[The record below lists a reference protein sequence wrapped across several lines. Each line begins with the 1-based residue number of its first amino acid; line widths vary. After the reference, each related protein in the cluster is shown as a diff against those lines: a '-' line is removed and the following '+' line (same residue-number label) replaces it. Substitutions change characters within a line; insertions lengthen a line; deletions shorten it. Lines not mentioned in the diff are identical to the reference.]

1 MITADALTTALP
13 LPQSASLRP
22 GTGEGKLPPA
32 VEKKVSSLE
41 KKSPIGDLSEMTP
54 EVEALLLSARLHP
67 TPEATARLAELLGG
81 ARGPLKWSALL
92 SYAERQAV
100 LGLLCYTMRGMA
112 ASHPGLVSE
121 PVIGYLNARF
131 LLGAAHNMQLTG
143 ELVAL
148 LDLFRERDIPAIPYK
163 GPVVAQA
170 AYGSLALRPFYD
182 LDILVHTHDLKRVHR
197 LLVARGYE
205 KEFHATHDEAEY
217 AYKYVSDVATVE
229 VHWDVLP
236 RHYASPLNIEEM
248 WGRLRPLHFMG
259 RDVLA
264 PSPEDLM
271 VLLCLHGYKHRW
283 NRLEWIACLAELAH
297 KEQLNWERLLRRA
310 TRTGGRRMLFLG
322 LQLARELVGARLPDF
337 MVRAIEAE
345 RGVPLLVEASRQAL
359 SLAILEAEGGA
370 ELTEDEGWSF
380 FHLKARERLR
390 DKVRYL
396 AGFAVTP
403 SQLDWRTWLRRHHYQ
418 DAESDKS

>member
-1 MITADALTTALP
+1 MMTADAPAP
-13 LPQSASLRP
+13 AAPAQSIS
-22 GTGEGKLPPA
+22 PPPEA
-32 VEKKVSSLE
+32 NADHVPDATEKVPARNTRGLM
-41 KKSPIGDLSEMTP
+41 GQLSEMTP
-54 EVEALLLSARLHP
+54 EVEVLLLSARLHP
-67 TPEATARLAELLGG
+67 PPEAVARLAELLGG
-81 ARGPLKWSALL
+81 ARGPLQWNTLL
-92 SYAERQAV
+92 AYAERQAV
-100 LGLLCYTMRGMA
+100 LALLCYAMRRVA
-112 ASHPGLVSE
+112 ALQPHVVPQDVLS
-121 PVIGYLNARF
+121 YLNARF

-148 LDLFRERDIPAIPYK
+148 LDLLRERGIPAIPYK

-170 AYGSLALRPFYD
+170 AYGTLALRPFYD
-182 LDILVHTHDLKRVHR
+182 LDILVHARDLERVHR

-217 AYKYVSDVATVE
+217 AYKYVAEFATVE

-248 WGRLRPLHFMG
+248 WGRLRPLHFVG

-271 VLLCLHGYKHRW
+271 LLLCLHGYKHRW
-283 NRLEWIACLAELAH
+283 NRLEWIACLAELAR
-297 KEQLNWERLLRRA
+297 KEESLNWERLLRRA

-322 LQLARELVGARLPDF
+322 LQLARELVGAQLPDF
-337 MVRAIEAE
+337 VVRAIDKE
-345 RGVPLLVEASRQAL
+345 RGVPLLVQASRQAL
-359 SLAILEAEGGA
+359 SLAIFESEGGA
-370 ELTEDEGWSF
+370 EFTEGEGWSF

-390 DKVRYL
+390 DKARYL

-403 SQLDWRTWLRRHHYQ
+403 GQFDWRTWLRPRDDERDNQ
-418 DAESDKS
+418 